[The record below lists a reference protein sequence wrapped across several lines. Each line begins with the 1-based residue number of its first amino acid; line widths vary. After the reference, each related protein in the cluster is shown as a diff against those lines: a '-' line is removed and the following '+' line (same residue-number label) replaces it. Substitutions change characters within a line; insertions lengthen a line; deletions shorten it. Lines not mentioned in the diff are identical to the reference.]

1 MRSSICHHF
10 SARASRV
17 AAQVA
22 LVAVAAFSMSQAANA
37 QVRGSSTA
45 GFVAGPYIG
54 FGAGVTQFG
63 LKKEDFTAIGGP
75 TRTFDERD
83 NGFKVFGGYR
93 FLENFAVEGQYARLG
108 KSSIRYSAPTGL
120 RGTEK
125 YEASSFSVAAVGL
138 LPISDNFTLFAKA
151 GPSFNNAKSTFS
163 NTTLGAS
170 SKGNKLGL
178 VAGIGASYKLTENIS
193 ARAELENFS
202 RVGEAAKGG
211 RSSVNMVSLGL
222 AYQF

>member
-1 MRSSICHHF
+1 MKNISKRSF
-10 SARASRV
+10 STRTRMV
-17 AAQVA
+17 AIQVA
-22 LVAVAAFSMSQAANA
+22 LVALAALPLGQVANA
-37 QVRGSSTA
+37 QIRSGGTSS
-45 GFVAGPYIG
+45 FVAGPYIG

-75 TRTFDERD
+75 SRTFDERD

-93 FLENFAVEGQYARLG
+93 FLENLAVEGQYARLG
-108 KSSIRYSAPTGL
+108 KANIRYSGPTGL

-125 YEASSFSVAAVGL
+125 YEVSSISVAAVGL
-138 LPISDNFTLFAKA
+138 LPVSDSFTLFAKA
-151 GPSFNNAKSTFS
+151 GPSFNDAKSSFS
-163 NTTLGAS
+163 NATLGAA
-170 SKGNKLGL
+170 SKGRKVGL
-178 VAGIGASYKLTENIS
+178 LVGIGASYKLTENIS